1 MGVPIRIS
9 NEMYNEAKKTAK
21 AEFRSIPN
29 QIEFWARIGKCAL
42 DNPDLPVEFLIE
54 TLLSKN
60 QDQSLA
66 EPFNFEPQND

>member
-54 TLLSKN
+54 TLLS
-60 QDQSLA
+60 
-66 EPFNFEPQND
+66 